1 MSRPRARSGVYVRA
15 IGQLRAKGSRITA
28 AWLMLELK
36 FAKAQAYNCLA
47 YLASRHVIE
56 PEARGVYRFA
66 A

>member
-1 MSRPRARSGVYVRA
+1 MYVRA
-15 IGQLRAKGSRITA
+15 IGPLRAKGSRITA